1 MKYSLRSLMTD
12 PWHPYT
18 LVGVVVAII
27 LSFLVLVVVGIIHG
41 L

>member
-18 LVGVVVAII
+18 LAGVVVAVV
-27 LSFLVLVVVGIIHG
+27 LSILVLLVAGIIHG

>member
-1 MKYSLRSLMTD
+1 MKYSLRSLMID

-18 LVGVVVAII
+18 LAGVVVAII
-27 LSFLVLVVVGIIHG
+27 LSFLLLLVAGIIHG

>member
-1 MKYSLRSLMTD
+1 MKYSLRSMMTD

-18 LVGVVVAII
+18 LAGVVVALI
-27 LSFLVLVVVGIIHG
+27 LSFLALLLAGIIHG